1 MFDYIC
7 AGIGLIIAVVC
18 IIFAYKKRHNTKMW
32 ISIVLIGVL
41 LSVFFMVLPTEWGES
56 KETLIGLLYALI
68 SSLFY
73 SLKSLG
79 GGQELGQLD
88 TIGFTGIL
96 KYIYILFNYAA
107 FIAAPVLGSSLVLS
121 FVGDTLSKIR
131 YVLPTSKKIYVFS
144 ELNNSSLNIAKG
156 LKKSDKNI
164 RIVFCKTKNC
174 DEPLAE
180 QAKGLHSIMLYKACE
195 DISIISESYE
205 FYLVSD
211 DEAANTR
218 TAKKLISKLGNSDKK
233 IILNAFIKSGPDI
246 ALLENIANAVS
257 GIKTEKAPKTNV
269 SEADKAPEWKEP
281 DFSIRFID
289 AKALFCNNLIYKY
302 PIFNTPE
309 NVKDISVM
317 ILGCGETG
325 LCMLRTVA
333 WYGQIYGYRLEIKVY
348 DKNAKE
354 IEKTFNKHS
363 PELNKKYGYD
373 IEFIDVDINTW
384 EFERI
389 ITEENKQAKKATVAY
404 VFTGHDELNIAA
416 ADSLCGIFRRNRAFK
431 ETPPIFT
438 RVKTG
443 TKYDSFANEEE
454 GFLNERN
461 IHLVGNIEDM
471 FAKNIL
477 FGSKIEKLALAAH
490 FCYNRVL
497 DNSTDIHD
505 YKKAKN
511 EFLSDN
517 YNRCSSMAAAIH
529 VDAKLHIF
537 KILLEKNGKKYGEN
551 ELKEKFIR
559 ITKDHN
565 HPITVELAKCEHE
578 RWNAYMR
585 SVGYRSCDIEAMR
598 KYAPSVKK
606 NKDDLSK
613 LHPCIT
619 HWDNLD
625 EIQDAYNSM
634 DFMKNEKAKNFKES
648 DFLIIE
654 KIYDMKKFA
663 DNLFKEK

>member
-79 GGQELGQLD
+79 GGQELSQLD

-156 LKKSDKNI
+156 LKESDKNI

-174 DEPLAE
+174 DEQLAE
-180 QAKGLHSIMLYKACE
+180 RAKGLHSIMLYKACE

-257 GIKTEKAPKTNV
+257 SIKTEKTPKTN
-269 SEADKAPEWKEP
+269 EAQTDKAPKWKEP
-281 DFSIRFID
+281 NFSIRFID
-289 AKALFCNNLIYKY
+289 VKELFCHNLIYKY
-302 PIFNTPE
+302 PIFNTIGD
-309 NVKDISVM
+309 VKDISVM

-325 LCMLRTVA
+325 QSMLRTVA

-348 DKNAKE
+348 DKKAKE
-354 IEKTFNKHS
+354 IEKLFDKQC
-363 PELNKKYGYD
+363 PELNKKYGYN
-373 IEFIDVDINTW
+373 IEFVDVDISTA

-389 ITEENKQAKKATVAY
+389 ITEENEQAKKATVAY
-404 VFTGHDELNIAA
+404 VFTGQDELNLAV
-416 ADSLCGIFRRNRAFK
+416 ADSLFGIFRRYREFK

-438 RVKTG
+438 RIKTG
-443 TKYDSFANEEE
+443 TKYDSFANEEK
-454 GFLNERN
+454 GFLNVRN
-461 IHLVGNIEDM
+461 IQLVGNIEEM
-471 FAKNIL
+471 FAENVL

-490 FCYNRVL
+490 YCYNGAFNE
-497 DNSTDIHD
+497 DNDTFN

-511 EFLSDN
+511 EFLSGN
-517 YNRCSSMAAAIH
+517 YNRCSSMATALHI
-529 VDAKLHIF
+529 DAKLHMF
-537 KILLEKNGKKYGEN
+537 KLLSEKHGKNYSEN
-551 ELKEKFIR
+551 ELKEEFIR
-559 ITKDHN
+559 ITKDHT

-585 SVGYRSCDIEAMR
+585 SIGYRSCDIATM
-598 KYAPSVKK
+598 KKFASSVES

-613 LHPCIT
+613 LHPCIA
-619 HWDNLD
+619 HWDELD
-625 EIQDAYNSM
+625 EIQDTYNSM
-634 DFMKNEKAKNFKES
+634 AFMKNKKAKDFKKY
-648 DFLIIE
+648 DFSIVE
-654 KIYDMKKFA
+654 KTYEIKIFA
-663 DNLFKEK
+663 DNLIEE